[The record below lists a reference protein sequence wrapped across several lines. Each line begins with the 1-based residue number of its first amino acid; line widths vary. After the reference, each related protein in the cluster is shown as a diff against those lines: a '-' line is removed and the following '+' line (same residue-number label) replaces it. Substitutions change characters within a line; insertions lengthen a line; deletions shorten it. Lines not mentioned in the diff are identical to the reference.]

1 MSAYALVQ
9 NYCVLWLVNDGQRD
23 IARPSQLGTRLQAK
37 SSELIMEAPPV
48 ALPAK
53 PPLEDPL
60 HEKEI
65 FANEVTSIGSIHGNI
80 AITLANTRFDEQV
93 GSNQPKAQRV
103 IAARLILTN
112 TAANQ
117 LLQSLQRLAAQS
129 AAAQSATSKESN

>member
-1 MSAYALVQ
+1 MIAYH
-9 NYCVLWLVNDGQRD
+9 LWLVNDGQRD
-23 IARPSQLGTRLQAK
+23 IARPSWLGARLQAK
-37 SSELIMEAPPV
+37 SSELIMDAPPV
-48 ALPAK
+48 TSPAK

-65 FANEVTSIGSIHGNI
+65 FANEVTSIGS
-80 AITLANTRFDEQV
+80 TRFDEQV

-112 TAANQ
+112 PAANQ

-129 AAAQSATSKESN
+129 AGAQSATTKESN

>member
-1 MSAYALVQ
+1 M
-9 NYCVLWLVNDGQRD
+9 D
-23 IARPSQLGTRLQAK
+23 T
-37 SSELIMEAPPV
+37 PPITS
-48 ALPAK
+48 PPK

-65 FANEVTSIGSIHGNI
+65 FANEVTSIGSIHGNV
-80 AITLANTRFDEQV
+80 AITLANTRFDERV

-112 TAANQ
+112 PAANQ

-129 AAAQSATSKESN
+129 AAAQSATNKESN

>member
-1 MSAYALVQ
+1 MIAYH
-9 NYCVLWLVNDGQRD
+9 LWLVNDGQRD
-23 IARPSQLGTRLQAK
+23 IARPSWLGARLQAK
-37 SSELIMEAPPV
+37 SSELIMDAPPV
-48 ALPAK
+48 TSPAK

-65 FANEVTSIGSIHGNI
+65 FANEVTSISSIHGNV

-112 TAANQ
+112 PAANQ

-129 AAAQSATSKESN
+129 SAAQSATSKESN

>member
-1 MSAYALVQ
+1 MDAPTTTSA
-9 NYCVLWLVNDGQRD
+9 
-23 IARPSQLGTRLQAK
+23 T
-37 SSELIMEAPPV
+37 
-48 ALPAK
+48 K

-65 FANEVTSIGSIHGNI
+65 FANEVTSIGGIHGNI

-112 TAANQ
+112 PAANQ
-117 LLQSLQRLAAQS
+117 LLQSLQRLATQS
-129 AAAQSATSKESN
+129 TAAQSAPGKDSN